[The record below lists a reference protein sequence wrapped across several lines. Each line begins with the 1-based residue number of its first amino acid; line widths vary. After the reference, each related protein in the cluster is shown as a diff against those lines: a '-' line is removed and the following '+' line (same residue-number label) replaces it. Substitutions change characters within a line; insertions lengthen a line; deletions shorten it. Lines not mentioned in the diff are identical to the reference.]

1 MRRAA
6 ATLLKHELRLAW
18 RQGSSSGMAVA
29 FFIIVVVLIPLGVGP
44 EFNILSRV
52 SAGVIWVAVL
62 LSALVS
68 LDRLFQADFEDGCL
82 DQFAFIPLPLELVV
96 AVKAVAHWIATCLP
110 IIVASPVLAIL
121 MNMGSDGFGV
131 MLLSLIIGTP
141 ALSFV
146 GAIGAALTVAMRR
159 GGVLV
164 SILVLPLFIPTLI
177 FGVSAIDAVLT
188 RTLAGPNLLLLGAV
202 TALAMALAPF
212 AAASALR
219 LAME

>member
-44 EFNILSRV
+44 ELNILSRV

-62 LSALVS
+62 LSALLS